1 MQNQIIKNKA
11 PNFAGL
17 VEYGFK
23 KTKNGYEFSKNIMK
37 DEFKLTVN
45 MSFDGVLS
53 TQLSEISTKE
63 IYTLHLL
70 EGAKGSFVGKVRE
83 EYNAV
88 INDILGKCFV
98 TDVFKSRQAKQILE
112 YVKDKY
118 ESEPEYLWE
127 KFPDNAVCRRSDN
140 KKWYLAILTVK
151 KSKLGF
157 DTEEMVEVIDLRAK
171 SDELPEM
178 IKKDN
183 IFAGYHMNK
192 KHWIS
197 VILDNSMKTT
207 DIYELI
213 DHSYELAKK

>member
-11 PNFAGL
+11 PNFAEL
-17 VEYGFK
+17 AEYGFK

-45 MSFDGVLS
+45 ISFEGVLS

-88 INDILGKCFV
+88 INDILEKCFV
-98 TDVFKSRQAKQILE
+98 TDVFKSRQARQILE

-118 ESEPEYLWE
+118 DSEPEYLWE

-207 DIYELI
+207 NIFELI

>member
-1 MQNQIIKNKA
+1 MQNQTIKNKA
-11 PNFAGL
+11 PNFAEL
-17 VEYGFK
+17 AKYGFK

-45 MSFDGVLS
+45 VNFDGILS
-53 TQLSEISTKE
+53 TELSEIATKE

-88 INDILGKCFV
+88 IDDIVQKCFD
-98 TDVFKSRQAKQILE
+98 TDIFKSEQTKQILK

-151 KSKLGF
+151 KSRLGF
-157 DTEEMVEVIDLRAK
+157 DTEEEVEVVDLRADADK
-171 SDELPEM
+171 LPEM
-178 IKKDN
+178 IKQKN
-183 IFAGYHMNK
+183 IYAGYHMNK

-197 VILDNSMKTT
+197 VILDNSMKTK
-207 DIYELI
+207 DIFELI
-213 DHSYELAKK
+213 DHSYVLAG

>member
-1 MQNQIIKNKA
+1 MQNQTIKNKA
-11 PNFAGL
+11 PNFAEL
-17 VEYGFK
+17 AEYGFK

-45 MSFDGVLS
+45 VNFDGILS
-53 TQLSEISTKE
+53 TELSEIATKE

-88 INDILGKCFV
+88 IDDIVQKCFD
-98 TDVFKSRQAKQILE
+98 TDIFKSEQTKQILK

-127 KFPDNAVCRRSDN
+127 KFPDNAVCRHSDN

-151 KSKLGF
+151 KSRLGF
-157 DTEEMVEVIDLRAK
+157 DTEEEVEVVDLRADADK
-171 SDELPEM
+171 LPEM
-178 IKKDN
+178 IKQKN
-183 IFAGYHMNK
+183 IYAGYHMNK

-197 VILDNSMKTT
+197 VILDNSMKTK
-207 DIYELI
+207 DIFELI
-213 DHSYELAKK
+213 DHSYVLAG